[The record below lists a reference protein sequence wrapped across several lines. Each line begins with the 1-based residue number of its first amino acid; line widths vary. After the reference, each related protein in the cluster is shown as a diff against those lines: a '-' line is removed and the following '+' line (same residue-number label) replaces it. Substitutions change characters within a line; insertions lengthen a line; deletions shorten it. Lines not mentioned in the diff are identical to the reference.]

1 MNSGWNSRL
10 CKRVGKRSLER
21 LVGTRSW
28 RASNAI
34 LSHVDIFREGFGGFE
49 HRNDLVR
56 AALFVC
62 LVLGFVEGPA
72 VRRSTLMLAV
82 GE

>member
-1 MNSGWNSRL
+1 M
-10 CKRVGKRSLER
+10 
-21 LVGTRSW
+21 
-28 RASNAI
+28 
-34 LSHVDIFREGFGGFE
+34 
-49 HRNDLVR
+49 NDLVR
-56 AALFVC
+56 AVLFVC